1 MYLIVGAT
9 GPVGLGGEVCRLL
22 RSEGRATRALVR
34 RTSDTRTVER
44 LRKIGVDLVEGDLKD
59 PKSLKAACQ
68 GVRTVISTAS
78 MLVSRQPDDTVER
91 VDGRGHQDLVDAAKA
106 SGVESFVYTSISG
119 HIDREFPFRNA
130 KRDVERYLQASG
142 VSYTILRPTFYVE
155 VWLSAIGGFDFA
167 NRRAAIYGE
176 GMNKISW
183 LSFYDV
189 ARFTL
194 QCVDDPSAR
203 NTTFELGGPEALSP
217 LEVVRIFEEVFRRAF
232 EVEFVSEEALSEQMI
247 TGNDSWVRSLAGLR
261 RCYADG
267 DVIDMRGLA
276 QRFLVPQTTV
286 RHYAVRVLTSSHA
299 A

>member
-1 MYLIVGAT
+1 VSSRF
-9 GPVGLGGEVCRLL
+9 E
-22 RSEGRATRALVR
+22 TR
-34 RTSDTRTVER
+34 
-44 LRKIGVDLVEGDLKD
+44 
-59 PKSLKAACQ
+59 
-68 GVRTVISTAS
+68 
-78 MLVSRQPDDTVER
+78 
-91 VDGRGHQDLVDAAKA
+91 
-106 SGVESFVYTSISG
+106 
-119 HIDREFPFRNA
+119 N
-130 KRDVERYLQASG
+130 
-142 VSYTILRPTFYVE
+142 
-155 VWLSAIGGFDFA
+155 FA

-286 RHYAVRVLTSSHA
+286 RDYAVRVLTSSHA